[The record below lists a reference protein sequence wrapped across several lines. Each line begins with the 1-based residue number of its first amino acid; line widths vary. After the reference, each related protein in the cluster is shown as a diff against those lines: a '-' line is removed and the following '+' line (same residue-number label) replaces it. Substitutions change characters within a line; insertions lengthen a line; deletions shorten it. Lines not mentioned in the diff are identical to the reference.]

1 MNNFQ
6 IESIKVEKLFGLYDY
21 VLTKSKEESDNLI
34 ILYGDNGTGK
44 STILRIIY
52 YLFST
57 QRNVGHK
64 SQIANI
70 AFKKIEIKLICGD
83 IVIAERNNENGLLVG
98 SYNLSYIRKD
108 KVIVSCFMKSR
119 KKDENGEYSIPAS
132 SDEKDDREYDKFLSM
147 FQNLSILYI
156 SDNRKEINVA
166 KDEAYN
172 SRRIDRTFRID
183 LHEDRKEEEIEKEI
197 DLLQEWII
205 NRALS
210 ATKKGEEGTSDI
222 YTKILLQFS
231 KNRKNKQTTPSI
243 DEIRDRILSIAE
255 KTESYVAMGFISQ
268 PDYQSV
274 LSVIEKVQPQNVE
287 SVHNIL
293 SPYMEMQENKLSA
306 LDDLVETISHF
317 NNSLNKYLY
326 RKTINYSVSN
336 GFEIKPLGMNEA
348 IDLRNLSSGEKQLIL
363 LFSMVIRKSEDCP
376 IIIIDEPEISLNIKW
391 QRMLM
396 DTLQYFVKNSNTQ
409 FIIATHSFEL
419 LSSHTR
425 DTIKLVSKDIEA

>member
-64 SQIANI
+64 SQ
-70 AFKKIEIKLICGD
+70 IEIKLICGD

-156 SDNRKEINVA
+156 
-166 KDEAYN
+166 
-172 SRRIDRTFRID
+172 
-183 LHEDRKEEEIEKEI
+183 
-197 DLLQEWII
+197 
-205 NRALS
+205 
-210 ATKKGEEGTSDI
+210 
-222 YTKILLQFS
+222 
-231 KNRKNKQTTPSI
+231 
-243 DEIRDRILSIAE
+243 
-255 KTESYVAMGFISQ
+255 
-268 PDYQSV
+268 
-274 LSVIEKVQPQNVE
+274 
-287 SVHNIL
+287 
-293 SPYMEMQENKLSA
+293 
-306 LDDLVETISHF
+306 
-317 NNSLNKYLY
+317 
-326 RKTINYSVSN
+326 
-336 GFEIKPLGMNEA
+336 
-348 IDLRNLSSGEKQLIL
+348 
-363 LFSMVIRKSEDCP
+363 
-376 IIIIDEPEISLNIKW
+376 
-391 QRMLM
+391 
-396 DTLQYFVKNSNTQ
+396 
-409 FIIATHSFEL
+409 
-419 LSSHTR
+419 
-425 DTIKLVSKDIEA
+425 

>member
-287 SVHNIL
+287 SVYNIL

-326 RKTINYSVSN
+326 RKTTSV
-336 GFEIKPLGMNEA
+336 
-348 IDLRNLSSGEKQLIL
+348 
-363 LFSMVIRKSEDCP
+363 
-376 IIIIDEPEISLNIKW
+376 
-391 QRMLM
+391 
-396 DTLQYFVKNSNTQ
+396 
-409 FIIATHSFEL
+409 H
-419 LSSHTR
+419 
-425 DTIKLVSKDIEA
+425 